1 MYVEIRRAIYG
12 LPQAGILANQ
22 QLRERLAP
30 AGYYEVAHT
39 PGLWRHVTRPVQFT
53 LVVDDFGVKYV
64 GRQHALH
71 LITALKT
78 DHKKTGDAYEV
89 EVDWKGDL
97 FCGITLD
104 WHYGTGDP
112 SDRLGRYLNISME
125 KYIPKLLS
133 KFNHDQP
140 AKAQHSPFQAPEK
153 KYDTAAQDP
162 LKPDTT
168 EKIDDKQK
176 LRIQQI

>member
-1 MYVEIRRAIYG
+1 MV
-12 LPQAGILANQ
+12 
-22 QLRERLAP
+22 
-30 AGYYEVAHT
+30 VCHF
-39 PGLWRHVTRPVQFT
+39 PVQFA

-104 WHYGTGDP
+104 WNYGTGNP
-112 SDRLGRYLNISME
+112 SDRLGRYLDISM
-125 KYIPKLLS
+125 KRYIPKLLS
-133 KFNHDQP
+133 K
-140 AKAQHSPFQAPEK
+140 
-153 KYDTAAQDP
+153 
-162 LKPDTT
+162 
-168 EKIDDKQK
+168 
-176 LRIQQI
+176 